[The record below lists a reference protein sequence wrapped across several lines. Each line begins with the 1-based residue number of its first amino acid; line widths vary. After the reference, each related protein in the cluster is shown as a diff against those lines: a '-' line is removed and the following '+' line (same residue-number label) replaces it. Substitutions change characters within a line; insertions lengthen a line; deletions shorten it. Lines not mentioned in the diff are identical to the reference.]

1 MNAPVISKNTIAAN
15 RLIQLKN
22 GQWIDPHE
30 ICGIVTIRDSDSR
43 CAVIVN
49 TYAGWRVRISMFAD
63 LDEANAYR
71 DHIAELAN
79 NRHTQP
85 KSSS

>member
-1 MNAPVISKNTIAAN
+1 MNAPVICKNTTAAN

-30 ICGIVTIRDSDSR
+30 ICGIVAIRDNEGR
-43 CAVIVN
+43 GAVIVN
-49 TYAGWRVRISMFAD
+49 AYAGWRVRVSMFAD

-71 DHIAELAN
+71 DHIAEIAN
-79 NRHTQP
+79 NLHTQP
-85 KSSS
+85 KSIS